1 MFPIKTFV
9 SERRAAN
16 LLQQVRWRDGVYC
29 PCCRAESVVRY
40 GSYRVFQRYRCK
52 NCDRTF
58 NDQTGTVFEHS
69 TVALRKWFLAVYTY
83 IRFNTSLRQLDV
95 EIDVSYKTI
104 YRRVQRFLR
113 ALDAPLPHLEGPVE
127 IDELYVKAGL
137 KGRERDQPS
146 RSRGL
151 STRGRGT
158 YAVDKPPVFI
168 LADRGTGERH
178 VIPAKAAD
186 ESTIRLLLADRHQ
199 ESLTVY
205 TDGFR
210 AYEPL
215 EEDDAFTREYVVHG
229 DGEYVDEEVHVN
241 TCESHGSLVRSWL
254 SPHREIGR
262 ASCRER
268 V

>member
-1 MFPIKTFV
+1 M
-9 SERRAAN
+9 
-16 LLQQVRWRDGVYC
+16 
-29 PCCRAESVVRY
+29 
-40 GSYRVFQRYRCK
+40 
-52 NCDRTF
+52 
-58 NDQTGTVFEHS
+58 
-69 TVALRKWFLAVYTY
+69 
-83 IRFNTSLRQLDV
+83 

-158 YAVDKPPVFI
+158 YDKDKPPVFI
-168 LADRGTGERH
+168 LADRGTGERY
-178 VIPAKAAD
+178 VIPAKTAD
-186 ESTIRLLLADRHQ
+186 ESTIRLLLANRQQ

-229 DGEYVDEEVHVN
+229 DGEYVDGDVHVN

-254 SPHREIGR
+254 SPHRGVSKDKLTLYLR
-262 ASCRER
+262 AFQLRREVFR
-268 V
+268 KPGEEGLKSILAAAL